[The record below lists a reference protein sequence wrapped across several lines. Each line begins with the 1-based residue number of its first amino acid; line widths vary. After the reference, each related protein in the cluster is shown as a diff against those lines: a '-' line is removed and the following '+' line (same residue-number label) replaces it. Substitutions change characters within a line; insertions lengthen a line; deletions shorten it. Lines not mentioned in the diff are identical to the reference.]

1 MKTADRYQETKMTD
15 AFTKA
20 VLTVIALALTVLAV
34 RPLVEPQRVQAEGQ
48 ASVEI
53 SQRLGKL
60 ELNTEVMRSAGNTN
74 ARRTNER
81 FARQGWGVDVVIV
94 EADAAG
100 LMGARSEPA
109 IQTPQP
115 PPNPF

>member
-1 MKTADRYQETKMTD
+1 MTD
-15 AFTKA
+15 AYTKA

-34 RPLVEPQRVQAEGQ
+34 RPIVEPQRVQAEGPT
-48 ASVEI
+48 SVET

-60 ELNTEVMRSAGNTN
+60 EHNADVIRSAGNTN
-74 ARRTNER
+74 AQRTYER
-81 FARQGWGVDVVIV
+81 FAKQGGGVDVVLV

-100 LMGARSEPA
+100 MMAARSEPA
-109 IQTPQP
+109 IPPIVAPQP

>member
-1 MKTADRYQETKMTD
+1 MTD
-15 AFTKA
+15 AYTKA

-34 RPLVEPQRVQAEGQ
+34 RPIAEPQRVEAQGPT
-48 ASVEI
+48 SVEI

-60 ELNTEVMRSAGNTN
+60 EHNTEVMRSAGNTN
-74 ARRTNER
+74 AQRTNER
-81 FARQGWGVDVVIV
+81 FAKSGGGVDVVLV

-100 LMGARSEPA
+100 LMTARA
-109 IQTPQP
+109 IPPLPPIVLPQP

>member
-1 MKTADRYQETKMTD
+1 VKTADRYQETKMTD

-100 LMGARSEPA
+100 LMGARPEPA